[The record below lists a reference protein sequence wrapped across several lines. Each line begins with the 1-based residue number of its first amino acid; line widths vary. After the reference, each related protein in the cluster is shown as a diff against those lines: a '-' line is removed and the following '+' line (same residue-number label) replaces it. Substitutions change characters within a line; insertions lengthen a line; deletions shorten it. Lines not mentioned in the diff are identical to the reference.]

1 MKRLWHEAGRR
12 LKPHRRS
19 AAVIG
24 AALTVVS
31 MLCLLAG
38 SVTQH
43 ILPRA
48 LQSWHLAG
56 ALLTALLACAPLR
69 MQCSWQIGRLTGTL
83 DENDLGFLAC
93 SSSLW
98 LWSRAALLRLAAD
111 LLLIVSALP
120 AFLLYAAAKS
130 IWIAAPANT
139 ESIRLILTV
148 LHLGMLS
155 AAAVC
160 LPLRIYAAASALPY
174 CCLKAPHTAVSSMLR
189 GAFRLT
195 RGQSIGI
202 LRMRLCAAP
211 FLLCPFT
218 AVYVLPTLLA
228 AEQIRCERVFRHQ
241 QPRSSSAFSGL
252 ELHACDPA

>member
-38 SVTQH
+38 TVTQR
-43 ILPRA
+43 ILSPA
-48 LQSWHLAG
+48 LQGWHLAG
-56 ALLTALLACAPLR
+56 ALLTALLARTPLHLH
-69 MQCSWQIGRLTGTL
+69 CSWQIGRLTGTL

-98 LWSRAALLRLAAD
+98 LWSRAVLLRLAAD

-120 AFLLYAAAKS
+120 AFLLYAAARC
-130 IWIAAPANT
+130 IWIAAPADT

-148 LHLGMLS
+148 LHLAILS

-189 GAFRLT
+189 RAFRLT
-195 RGQSIGI
+195 RGQSISI
-202 LRMRLCAAP
+202 IRMRICTAP

-218 AVYVLPTLLA
+218 AVYALPTLLA
-228 AEQIRCERVFRHQ
+228 AEQIRCERGFRHQ
-241 QPRSSSAFSGL
+241 QPRSSSVFSGL
-252 ELHACDPA
+252 ELHAFDHA